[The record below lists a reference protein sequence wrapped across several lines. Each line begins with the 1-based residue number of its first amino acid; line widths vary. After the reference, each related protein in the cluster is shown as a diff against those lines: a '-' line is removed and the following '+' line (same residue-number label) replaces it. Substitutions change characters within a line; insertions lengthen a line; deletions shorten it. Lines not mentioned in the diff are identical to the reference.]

1 MNMVN
6 SSARSD
12 CNCQTNVHVRI
23 KELKRLDSLDLA
35 VSKALKDVIERE
47 EETHQVITVEIM
59 TSLSNLF
66 YQDSVPCLNEMLIWN
81 TEIITFKSK

>member
-6 SSARSD
+6 NSARSD
-12 CNCQTNVHVRI
+12 CNCQTNVRVQI

-66 YQDSVPCLNEMLIWN
+66 YQESVRCLNEMLIWN